1 MCLGS
6 VAVPIQFQGAGAGA
20 GAGSLNKHS
29 LSTFMEGCW
38 WVWIGWMFGLKATI
52 LEKLTQSQY
61 TRVDNDENI
70 PCDLLVSMLKNSI
83 HSYWWC

>member
-29 LSTFMEGCW
+29 FSTFMEGC
-38 WVWIGWMFGLKATI
+38 
-52 LEKLTQSQY
+52 
-61 TRVDNDENI
+61 
-70 PCDLLVSMLKNSI
+70 
-83 HSYWWC
+83 